1 MRYEPLLGM
10 RRGAEGAG
18 GNGTMKKDNS
28 RGFTLLELMITAVL
42 LVLISGAALALF
54 SRQQPLFNQQQNQ
67 SGLNIAV
74 RNAVSQLQLDIV
86 NAGSGTLLGPNMPN
100 PPVGIS
106 ISNSIPSSP
115 CNNATN
121 FSYGSNCFDQLNVIA
136 ADPNTAP
143 AHPDNGSFIPSGTN
157 CVVSTSSPMYLYPPT
172 GTTVAIATAY
182 AARFHMGDELLLLNV
197 GGTQYTTVLLTAD
210 GTVFT
215 NGTNSGVKLTFSAT
229 NADGTNSAAND
240 YLFLTQ
246 TSYTTSAS
254 GNPYVGTTQFCSPDW
269 VVRLAPITYSVDTS
283 NAANPQLV
291 RTEGGA
297 VTSPCTAPACSVLAQ
312 QVIGFKVGAA
322 LWATTDDCG
331 IYNYYASNPVG
342 VPPLCDAGANTS
354 GYNNE
359 FWLIRSIQIS
369 LIGRTTPNLSPT
381 YTYRNGFDNGPYQ
394 IESVSVVVNPR
405 NLSMNN
411 Q

>member
-1 MRYEPLLGM
+1 MKHELVLPIRCGADGAYESGKMRK
-10 RRGAEGAG
+10 
-18 GNGTMKKDNS
+18 NNS
-28 RGFTLLELMITAVL
+28 PGFTLLELMITTVL

-74 RNAVSQLQLDIV
+74 RNAIAQLQLDIV

-100 PPVGIS
+100 TPVGIS
-106 ISNSIPSSP
+106 VVNSIPNSP
-115 CNNATN
+115 CNNAAT

-143 AHPDNGSFIPSGTN
+143 AHPDNGSFLPSATN
-157 CVVSTSSPMYLYPPT
+157 CVLSSSSPMYLYPPT

-182 AARFHMGDELLLLNV
+182 AANFHSGDELLLLNV
-197 GGTQYTTVLLTAD
+197 GGTQYTTVLLTAN
-210 GTVFT
+210 GSVFT
-215 NGTNSGVKLTFSAT
+215 SGTNSGVKLSFSAT
-229 NADGTNSAAND
+229 NADATNSTAND
-240 YLFLTQ
+240 YLYLTQ
-246 TSYTTSAS
+246 TSYTTNAN

-283 NAANPQLV
+283 NPSNPQLV
-291 RTEGGA
+291 RTEGAA
-297 VTSPCTAPACSVLAQ
+297 VSSPCTAPACSVLAQ

-322 LWATTDDCG
+322 LWATSDDCG
-331 IYNYYASNPVG
+331 IYNYYASNPLG

-369 LIGRTTPNLSPT
+369 LIGRTTPSTDPT

>member
-1 MRYEPLLGM
+1 MRYERLWGM
-10 RRGAEGAG
+10 RCGADGAG
-18 GNGTMKKDNS
+18 ENRRMKKDNS

-115 CNNATN
+115 CNNATT

-136 ADPNTAP
+136 ADPSTAP

-182 AARFHMGDELLLLNV
+182 AASFHTGDELLLLNV
-197 GGTQYTTVLLTAD
+197 GGTQYTTVLLTAN
-210 GTVFT
+210 GSVFT

-229 NADGTNSAAND
+229 NTDGTNSAAND

-331 IYNYYASNPVG
+331 IYNYYASNPIG